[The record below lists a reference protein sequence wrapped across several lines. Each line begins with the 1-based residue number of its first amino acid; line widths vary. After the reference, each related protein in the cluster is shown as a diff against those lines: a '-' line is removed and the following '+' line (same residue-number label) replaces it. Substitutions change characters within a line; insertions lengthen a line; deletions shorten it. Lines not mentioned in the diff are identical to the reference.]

1 MNQNQTNAG
10 GSALKRVELKDLD
23 PNMSNVLIVG
33 IIIAKQRPKVFESQ
47 RSEPSAPR
55 AVWNFTLRDS
65 LQHYINVCYW
75 GPSELIFN
83 TNEKFS
89 SGAVVQILNP
99 NITIRK
105 LDDRSEQYHPM
116 VTSPYKLSLTEKS
129 AIIPHVQTEFFLNLL
144 NYPTKP
150 TAVFVP
156 IHDIHNRGGSI
167 QFADVLGAIRGLSQI
182 RSIHTR
188 LNEVIQAREV
198 EVFDHTSHCLR
209 VTLWEPDLIERSN
222 NWKART
228 TVIFLTDLRIEW
240 SNYAHS
246 YVAKST
252 GRTIV
257 TESPRSKEAQ
267 MLLDYAQTAPIATF
281 DIVEQLVTSMPA
293 SSAIDEIM
301 SVRQI
306 QDRINSCIINRE
318 SGNKSFT
325 VTLFAFISEL
335 DLDGLTR
342 TLMIKCGRCKMII
355 RGLKCENAGCL
366 LVFESTHVEP
376 DVTFDITVGLSD
388 HTGTLPRC
396 KLSGHTAELALGC
409 LARDFSIKTDEEK
422 CVLKWKYLLEQCKLR
437 IAIIFAISQSP
448 IISILHIEKC
458 NPMEVARKL
467 PVY

>member
-293 SSAIDEIM
+293 
-301 SVRQI
+301 
-306 QDRINSCIINRE
+306 
-318 SGNKSFT
+318 
-325 VTLFAFISEL
+325 
-335 DLDGLTR
+335 
-342 TLMIKCGRCKMII
+342 
-355 RGLKCENAGCL
+355 
-366 LVFESTHVEP
+366 
-376 DVTFDITVGLSD
+376 
-388 HTGTLPRC
+388 
-396 KLSGHTAELALGC
+396 
-409 LARDFSIKTDEEK
+409 
-422 CVLKWKYLLEQCKLR
+422 
-437 IAIIFAISQSP
+437 
-448 IISILHIEKC
+448 
-458 NPMEVARKL
+458 
-467 PVY
+467 